1 MSFGFSALRKREQT
15 AVDAIT
21 KMAPKKKTKAETL
34 SPALRKLVRAE
45 IRAERQADKSTDVS
59 ENTSDSSASKK
70 SSTKKKKQTK
80 ISKRKEK
87 THKKKD
93 KKHGGR
99 HESDTSSRSSS
110 SKSKKSTSSSD
121 VADYEVDAWQPE
133 RWADETGQLQ
143 RFETVR
149 SRLSKRGQALKGELD
164 TLQDLVAAG
173 AKSQNEKIKKI
184 VGKRIVILLAK
195 QEAATNKFLE
205 CEDWLR
211 SKMDK
216 PSKWGKVKAA
226 ALVKFRGSGRS
237 DQRGRG
243 NFRGRGDA
251 RGGGG
256 ARGNN
261 PAAAKH

>member
-1 MSFGFSALRKREQT
+1 MG
-15 AVDAIT
+15 
-21 KMAPKKKTKAETL
+21 PKKKSA
-34 SPALRKLVRAE
+34 RAE
-45 IRAERQADKSTDVS
+45 FNKLTRAQVQRMINQSLNNDDAVSTAS
-59 ENTSDSSASKK
+59 TRSDR
-70 SSTKKKKQTK
+70 
-80 ISKRKEK
+80 SKRKNK
-87 THKKKD
+87 HGKRQKKD
-93 KKHGGR
+93 KKHGRR
-99 HESDTSSRSSS
+99 HEADTSTRSSS
-110 SKSKKSTSSSD
+110 SKSTSSSD

-211 SKMDK
+211 SKLDK